1 MIYEIIS
8 IPNSVLV
15 LDAWNCSKFLQK
27 KIILKAFSSGTKWL
41 IPFLNHSFLISY
53 VFQLF
58 NFIPRT
64 FSRAS
69 LLTFN
74 FLYRNECKKFN
85 YFYRSLTR
93 FFMKWTNTNKRS
105 RSSTHFNTK
114 FIEINKTFFSTHVVI
129 SRCFSIICSYAAWNG
144 SSSCAVRSG
153 EEKKRKR
160 S

>member
-1 MIYEIIS
+1 M
-8 IPNSVLV
+8 
-15 LDAWNCSKFLQK
+15 
-27 KIILKAFSSGTKWL
+27 

-93 FFMKWTNTNKRS
+93 LFMKWTNTNKRS

-153 EEKKRKR
+153 EEKKTEKVIKTLWWQKR
-160 S
+160 ETFPTVSL